1 MDLNKIKMA
10 VEKANVGVGAGTSK
24 GNMSE
29 KVDLS
34 GIETIVSDDN
44 ANATPEKNATDIDM
58 IGAGMFMLR
67 DYMYDMN
74 MKIEYI
80 MEKLGMTNE
89 EMSKFYEGE
98 EVNEMPEGEVDEN
111 GNSVKIEIEKGME
124 K

>member
-10 VEKANVGVGAGTSK
+10 VEKANVNAGTS
-24 GNMSE
+24 NMSE

-74 MKIEYI
+74 MKIEYL

-89 EMSKFYEGE
+89 EISKFYEGE
-98 EVNEMPEGEVDEN
+98 EGNEMPEGEVDEN